1 VDLRPVDEPL
11 HAHLEAGDLRAAGTW
26 LVERFADQVLGLC
39 RAMVRDPNMAE
50 DLTQEV
56 FGRAFAALAGF
67 RGESSART
75 WLLAIARN
83 RCIDHLR
90 STQRDPWRD
99 DDGSEPDEHP
109 DDAPLAPD
117 LLARQREVQ
126 SALEGLAE
134 GERALVVLRYRHGL
148 DYREL
153 ALVFGLREGTVR
165 MRLSRA
171 LGRMRGRLVA
181 ARRSLGAPPPA
192 RRPAQPEP
200 VAQRPPV
207 PPAPAP
213 APPRAAPP
221 PPPRAA
227 APMSRSLGAGPP
239 PAPGGA
245 PAPDPLGLV
254 LARLDPGLPGGLQ
267 RRLLAAA
274 GAL

>member
-1 VDLRPVDEPL
+1 MDPRRVDEPL
-11 HAHLEAGDLRAAGTW
+11 HAFLEAGDLRAAGTW

-39 RAMVRDPNMAE
+39 RAMVRDPSVAE

-90 STQRDPWRD
+90 SARRDPWGD

-126 SALEGLAE
+126 AALEGLAE

-181 ARRSLGAPPPA
+181 SRRSLGAPPPA
-192 RRPAQPEP
+192 RRPAP
-200 VAQRPPV
+200 QRPAAP
-207 PPAPAP
+207 PLGAPAPAP
-213 APPRAAPP
+213 APPRAAPEP
-221 PPPRAA
+221 PSQAA
-227 APMSRSLGAGPP
+227 APVSRSLGAGPP